1 MTCPSCVWDDL
12 KLIDVSCLLGDR
24 TVEEQ
29 ETNHNL
35 GKKKRNKKDK
45 QLVYSWREK
54 ESKAKTQNR
63 NEEEQSAEKLGEAMW
78 EGRKETC
85 LEII

>member
-1 MTCPSCVWDDL
+1 MSL
-12 KLIDVSCLLGDR
+12 LCLRLPKTHLRQLPTRRQDFK
-24 TVEEQ
+24 EQ
-29 ETNHNL
+29 ERNHNL
-35 GKKKRNKKDK
+35 GKKKRNKKGK
-45 QLVYSWREK
+45 LLVYSWREK

-85 LEII
+85 LETI

>member
-1 MTCPSCVWDDL
+1 MDDMSL
-12 KLIDVSCLLGDR
+12 LCLRWPKTHWCQLPTG

-54 ESKAKTQNR
+54 ESTAKTRNR